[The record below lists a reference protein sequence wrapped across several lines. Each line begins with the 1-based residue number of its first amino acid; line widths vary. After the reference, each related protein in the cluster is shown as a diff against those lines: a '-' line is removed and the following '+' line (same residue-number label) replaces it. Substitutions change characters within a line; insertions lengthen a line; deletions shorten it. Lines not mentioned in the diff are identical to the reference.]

1 MPIYEITAPDGKTY
15 EIEGPPGASRQ
26 DVIKAIIAR
35 NPMAVQTTAELE
47 AEKSAPCLLV
57 TRLKQWGAV
66 YLALVKA

>member
-35 NPMAVQTTAELE
+35 NP
-47 AEKSAPCLLV
+47 SAGQPPAPPKEGDHGCFDRRRKEIWLNV
-57 TRLKQWGAV
+57 RDRA
-66 YLALVKA
+66 